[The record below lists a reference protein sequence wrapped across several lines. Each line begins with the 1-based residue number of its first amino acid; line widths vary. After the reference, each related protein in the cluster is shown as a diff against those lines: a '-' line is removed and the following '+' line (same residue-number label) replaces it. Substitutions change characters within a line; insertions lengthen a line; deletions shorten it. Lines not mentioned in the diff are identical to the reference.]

1 MCVDRGTLYYVVTES
16 EGSLDEFQC
25 LDEKSGVQDG
35 IQEVSMSD
43 SGVGG
48 GGNEDSLK
56 ESLDDLE

>member
-1 MCVDRGTLYYVVTES
+1 MCVDQGTLYYVVTES

-48 GGNEDSLK
+48 GGK
-56 ESLDDLE
+56 